1 MADDSSTR
9 DLSEKERELLSDYFS
24 QTTDKFRPSVTEV
37 LTKGEVIKSK
47 TGNFEDALQYVSD
60 SVSATEVQL
69 FTLNRM
75 KTEVL
80 QKYDEFTPA
89 VQDVPTDAQIT
100 PEEINR
106 LIVRRDVSFYFQLV
120 GSLIEKFS
128 IELIMKEVIEEDRQS
143 ESVRS
148 EIENMSQSERMWWLY
163 VTGAIDNGS
172 KSELGRAYS
181 KRNSLA
187 HDLQTDNLL
196 REFQDIESD
205 IKRAYNAVNGIHER
219 VYDITI
225 EMKLS
230 NLLIDD

>member
-1 MADDSSTR
+1 MTDDSSTT
-9 DLSEKERELLSDYFS
+9 DLTEKERELVSDYFS
-24 QTTDKFRPSVTEV
+24 QTADNFRPSVTEV
-37 LTKGEVIKSK
+37 LTSGEVIKSK
-47 TGNFEDALQYVSD
+47 TGNFEDVLQYISD

-100 PEEINR
+100 PDEINR
-106 LIVRRDVSFYFQLV
+106 LIVRKDVTSYFQLI

-128 IELIMKEVIEEDRQS
+128 IELIMKEVIEENRQS

-148 EIENMSQSERMWWLY
+148 EVENMSQSERMWWLY
-163 VTGAIDNGS
+163 VTGTIDNGS

-196 REFQDIESD
+196 KEFQNIESD
-205 IKRAYNAVNGIHER
+205 VKRAYNAVNDIYEM
-219 VYDITI
+219 VYNITI
-225 EMKLS
+225 EMKIGGLLS
-230 NLLIDD
+230 DE